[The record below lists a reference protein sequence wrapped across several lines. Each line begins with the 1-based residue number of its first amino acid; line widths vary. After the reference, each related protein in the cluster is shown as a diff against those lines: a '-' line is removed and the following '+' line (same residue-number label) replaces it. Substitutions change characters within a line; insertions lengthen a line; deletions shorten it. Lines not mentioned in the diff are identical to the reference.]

1 MVGGWHDIFL
11 PWQLRDYAALRAAGS
26 RPYLTVGPWTHGS
39 FGLFGAALREGVAW
53 LHAHLRD
60 EPAGVRERAVRLCV
74 DGGGGWRDYDDW
86 PPDVTR
92 TGSWFLQTDAGLGP
106 TAPNAAGTGAS
117 TLDRFRYDP
126 ADPTPSIGGPL
137 LVSNVAGPRDNR
149 ALEARSDVLVYTSAP
164 LDSDVEVIGPVTA
177 TIYSRAS
184 RPYFDVFVRLC
195 DVEPSGRSLNVC
207 DGLVRVVPGR
217 HPVDAEGV
225 QTIPVELWPTAYRF
239 RSGHRIRLQVSGGA
253 HPRYARN
260 PGTGEPLA
268 TAVHLRP
275 VEIEIFHEPDR
286 PSSVH
291 LPVVP

>member
-1 MVGGWHDIFL
+1 
-11 PWQLRDYAALRAAGS
+11 
-26 RPYLTVGPWTHGS
+26 
-39 FGLFGAALREGVAW
+39 
-53 LHAHLRD
+53 
-60 EPAGVRERAVRLCV
+60 
-74 DGGGGWRDYDDW
+74 
-86 PPDVTR
+86 
-92 TGSWFLQTDAGLGP
+92 
-106 TAPNAAGTGAS
+106 
-117 TLDRFRYDP
+117 
-126 ADPTPSIGGPL
+126 
-137 LVSNVAGPRDNR
+137 
-149 ALEARSDVLVYTSAP
+149 
-164 LDSDVEVIGPVTA
+164 
-177 TIYSRAS
+177 
-184 RPYFDVFVRLC
+184 LC
-195 DVEPSGRSLNVC
+195 DVEQSGRSLNVC

-217 HPVDAEGV
+217 HPIDAEGV